1 MWSWGMCVYEPCNKK
16 RKLTIIITQGGR
28 RWWIKLA
35 PTISVKVGAWA
46 AAASTSRLSESMA
59 CTCVQSLLV
68 GAAFLVKPGQPW
80 VLFQLFAF
88 FSSRHI
94 FFRTLFGR
102 KDNSKT
108 IFVFNMHYAWA
119 GHLLLETQIEDDTYL
134 LSESV
139 KCGLHM
145 CICICIC
152 IWTIFVFG
160 LYTYLFSESVKC
172 GLHRRWSV
180 GWEEQ
185 MVEVMISS
193 APLLCRLVVLW
204 FGSLAHFGGC
214 SISSGKVW
222 CSVVLYDMV

>member
-1 MWSWGMCVYEPCNKK
+1 MCAVSIGGGLHFWSSQVNLE
-16 RKLTIIITQGGR
+16 
-28 RWWIKLA
+28 
-35 PTISVKVGAWA
+35 
-46 AAASTSRLSESMA
+46 
-59 CTCVQSLLV
+59 
-68 GAAFLVKPGQPW
+68 
-80 VLFQLFAF
+80 F
-88 FSSRHI
+88 FSNCSHS
-94 FFRTLFGR
+94 FHLGTFSSGHSLDARTTAKPFLF
-102 KDNSKT
+102 
-108 IFVFNMHYAWA
+108 FNMHCAWA

-134 LSESV
+134 FSESV

-204 FGSLAHFGGC
+204 FGSLGHFGGG
-214 SISSGKVW
+214 SISSCKVW
-222 CSVVLYDMV
+222 CSAVIYDMVLCQICYRP